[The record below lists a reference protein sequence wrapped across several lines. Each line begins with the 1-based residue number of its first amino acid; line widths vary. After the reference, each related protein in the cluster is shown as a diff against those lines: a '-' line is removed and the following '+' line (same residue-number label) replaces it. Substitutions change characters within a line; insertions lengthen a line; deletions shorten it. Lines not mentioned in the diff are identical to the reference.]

1 MGKKIITFGDT
12 EIEKHKRHR
21 YKSPILLED
30 VDIKNVLVSNKIY
43 SDEKS
48 YKYFIDYFFDDYK
61 VKPLNIILPK
71 TSAYVKSNDK

>member
-1 MGKKIITFGDT
+1 MGKEIITFGDT
-12 EIEKHKRHR
+12 EIEKHKFHH
-21 YKSPILLED
+21 YKSPIPLED
-30 VDIKNVLVSNKIY
+30 VDIKNVLVSNTIY